1 MLPDY
6 NYTQHPKSFYPFPSF
21 PRLKGIRIPNFETPP
36 QRTYWRFKLL
46 IPILFLIASGG
57 LFLSY
62 LRISRRTLVE
72 SEVVIITPTWK
83 IKPILTRDLHIVRDG
98 NDDSDSNRTCVNT
111 IQGRELIADSSG
123 SVCLRGN
130 VLSDG
135 CCNPTKRLHQL
146 SCVTCRADLGCCSSF
161 EYCVSCCLKE
171 KQPQKALSELTS
183 TQVKQHS
190 QTFNTQSIEVPKPSR
205 SLDLFSPEDFDSC
218 LHLCRTSSRNLQ
230 NGNQYHSDLKHC
242 YTEAPKRNALSLNL
256 TGSHVIVTGLTVS
269 CHTACNKLDMF
280 CIPEYLS
287 TLNACVEL
295 QKYFPCKQCEK
306 SDYQPSYI
314 APEAPPHL
322 KPEFCF
328 VHNDATALDCHSLDQ
343 YASRLCICVPT
354 L

>member
-146 SCVTCRADLGCCSSF
+146 SCVTCRADLGCCSSL

-190 QTFNTQSIEVPKPSR
+190 QTFNTHPSKCQNLPDLLTCSHRKTLILVCIYVALHHAISKMETNIIVIWSIAIQKHPKEM
-205 SLDLFSPEDFDSC
+205 LW
-218 LHLCRTSSRNLQ
+218 
-230 NGNQYHSDLKHC
+230 
-242 YTEAPKRNALSLNL
+242 
-256 TGSHVIVTGLTVS
+256 V
-269 CHTACNKLDMF
+269 
-280 CIPEYLS
+280 
-287 TLNACVEL
+287 
-295 QKYFPCKQCEK
+295 
-306 SDYQPSYI
+306 
-314 APEAPPHL
+314 
-322 KPEFCF
+322 
-328 VHNDATALDCHSLDQ
+328 
-343 YASRLCICVPT
+343 
-354 L
+354 